1 MASYQQIAVVRYP
14 TKLLYAAIDEENR
27 IAEAA
32 SNEPR
37 SLPMTDR
44 AYLHQL
50 VDRIPND
57 LLENA
62 QRALEY
68 QAIAPSPVGG
78 PPQDTVEAIR
88 HRLREQIAQPD
99 DWETLREK
107 MRRGIERRDRRRDM
121 NGIHIPGTQP
131 DGASSH
137 VQGRDKEGALLR
149 LTFLHFKGQRLEMA
163 ERISVS
169 PDGRLLIYRQDLTGP
184 DRQHSYHEAQ
194 FSISDFA

>member
-1 MASYQQIAVVRYP
+1 MP
-14 TKLLYAAIDEENR
+14 
-27 IAEAA
+27 
-32 SNEPR
+32 
-37 SLPMTDR
+37 DR

-50 VDRIPND
+50 VDSIPND

-68 QAIAPSPVGG
+68 QAIAPSPVGRL
-78 PPQDTVEAIR
+78 PQATVEAIR
-88 HRLREQIAQPD
+88 HRLREQIAPPD

-107 MRRGIERRDRRRDM
+107 MRRGIERRDRSSRNM
-121 NGIHIPGTQP
+121 NGIDMPGTQP
-131 DGASSH
+131 DGAYSH
-137 VQGRDKEGALLR
+137 VQGRDKEGALLL
-149 LTFLHFKGQRLEMA
+149 LTFRHFKGQRLEMA

-169 PDGRLLIYRQDLTGP
+169 PDGRLLIYHQDLIGP